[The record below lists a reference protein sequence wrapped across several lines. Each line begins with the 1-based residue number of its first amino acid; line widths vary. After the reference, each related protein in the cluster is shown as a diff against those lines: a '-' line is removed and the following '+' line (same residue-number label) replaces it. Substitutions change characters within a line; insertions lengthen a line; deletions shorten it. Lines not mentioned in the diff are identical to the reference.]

1 MSTTKKASVHLGP
14 NYNENLEVCRNTNFE
29 ELKTLF
35 DITQQLILG
44 QNFEILNVTTIE
56 WTHSPWM
63 RSSLV
68 RPSDQVGESTRTRL
82 LGFSVMHGKDV

>member
-1 MSTTKKASVHLGP
+1 MSTTKKALVHLGP
-14 NYNENLEVCRNTNFE
+14 SYNENLEVCRNTNFE
-29 ELKTLF
+29 KLKTLF

-44 QNFEILNVTTIE
+44 QNVEILKVSTIE

-68 RPSDQVGESTRTRL
+68 RPSDQVGESTSTRL

>member
-1 MSTTKKASVHLGP
+1 MKIWKYAGTQ
-14 NYNENLEVCRNTNFE
+14 NFE

-35 DITQQLILG
+35 DITQKLILG
-44 QNFEILNVTTIE
+44 QNFEILNVSTIE

-68 RPSDQVGESTRTRL
+68 RPSDQVGERKSTRL
-82 LGFSVMHGKDV
+82 LVHSDSVLCMGQM